1 MEFIVNKKKYNS
13 VPFEFETMCQLEER
27 GIEAEELGNKKT
39 LTTLRAYFA
48 LCSGLP
54 DEVASAEINK
64 HIVSGGNLSEL
75 MNVMN
80 KEMNNSDFIQAV
92 LNQTEEEP
100 QTVPQTQVAPQTT
113 PQPQIQTVAPQVVQA
128 VTTEV

>member
-13 VPFEFETMCQLEER
+13 IPFEFETMCQLEER
-27 GIEAEELGNKKT
+27 GIEAQDLGNKKT
-39 LTTLRAYFA
+39 LTTLRTYFS

-54 DEVASAEINK
+54 DEVASAEINR
-64 HIVSGGNLSEL
+64 HIVGGGNLAEL
-75 MNVMN
+75 TAVMN
-80 KEMNNSDFIQAV
+80 KEMNDSAFIQAV
-92 LNQTEEEP
+92 LNQVEEEP

-113 PQPQIQTVAPQVVQA
+113 PQPQIQTVTPQVVQA